1 MNKLKLHTH
10 ISEIE
15 HEAWE
20 NLLDNSPYAS
30 FFQSPQC
37 YEFYAS
43 LSFMQPFV
51 FAVSEDDVLK
61 GLVCGYIIAD
71 GGMIKRYFSRRAII
85 PGGLLLAEDI
95 SDDALTLLLNHT
107 KKELK
112 HKAIYIEIRNYKD
125 YSILKSVFES
135 VGFAYQPHLNFH
147 VATPNTEECLKQLSS
162 TKRRDIKLSLKEG
175 AELIELDNI
184 NDIREYYQILK
195 DLYRTKIK
203 IPLFPLSFFE
213 RLVSN
218 DEGRVFG
225 IKHNGKIIGGSTCI
239 LFDKR
244 VVYEWFVCGLDGQ
257 LKNIYPSTL
266 ATWAAIEYAASNGYK
281 YFDMMGAGKPNEGY
295 GVREFKS
302 KFGGELVEHG
312 RLLHITK
319 PFMYTIGKKVIE
331 YLKGRKK

>member
-15 HEAWE
+15 REAWE

-85 PGGLLLAEDI
+85 PGGLLLAKDI

-125 YSILKSVFES
+125 YSTHKEILEINHFLYK
-135 VGFAYQPHLNFH
+135 QHLNFH
-147 VATPNTEECLKQLSS
+147 VKTYDVDSCIKQLSS
-162 TKRRDIKLSLKEG
+162 TKRRDIRVALRNG
-175 AELIELDNI
+175 AEIVQLKGEKEL
-184 NDIREYYQILK
+184 REYHKILHE
-195 DLYRTKIK
+195 LYTTKIK
-203 IPLFPLSFFE
+203 LPLFPYEFFE
-213 RLVSN
+213 KLTKN
-218 DEGRVFG
+218 DWAKVFG
-225 IKHNGKIIGGSTCI
+225 VKYEGKIIGGSTCVF
-239 LFDKR
+239 LKDKII
-244 VVYEWFVCGLDGQ
+244 YEWFVCGLDGRF
-257 LKNIYPSTL
+257 KNIYSSTL

-281 YFDMMGAGKPNEGY
+281 YFDMMGAGRPDDGY

-312 RLLHITK
+312 RYLFVATPLLYK
-319 PFMYTIGKKVIE
+319 LGKKMVSIIQ
-331 YLKGRKK
+331 KR

>member
-15 HEAWE
+15 REAWK

-95 SDDALTLLLNHT
+95 SDYALTLLLNHT

-125 YSILKSVFES
+125 YSIFKSVFEL

-147 VATPNTEECLKQLSS
+147 LNSS
-162 TKRRDIKLSLKEG
+162 YYELAFKNLNRNKRRYIRLSKDEG
-175 AELIELDNI
+175 AEWALSENEDEVKSFY
-184 NDIREYYQILK
+184 DILK
-195 DLYRTKIK
+195 ALYTEKVGL
-203 IPLFPLSFFE
+203 PLFPLEFFVNLSKITE
-213 RLVSN
+213 SKFILVKYN
-218 DEGRVFG
+218 
-225 IKHNGKIIGGSTCI
+225 NKIIGGGVYVI
-239 LFDKR
+239 LKNKAI
-244 VVYEWFVCGLDGQ
+244 YEWFICGEDKKY
-257 LKNIYPSTL
+257 KNVYPSIL
-266 ATWAAIEYAASNGYK
+266 ATWGGIEYATQNNLPL
-281 YFDMMGAGKPNEGY
+281 FDFMGAGKPDIEY
-295 GVREFKS
+295 GVRQFKS
-302 KFGGELVEHG
+302 EFGGELVEHG
-312 RLLHITK
+312 RYLFVAAPLLYK
-319 PFMYTIGKKVIE
+319 LGKKMVSIIQ
-331 YLKGRKK
+331 KR

>member
-85 PGGLLLAEDI
+85 PGGLLLSEDI

-112 HKAIYIEIRNYKD
+112 HKAIYIEIRNYKN
-125 YSILKSVFES
+125 YSIFKSVFES
-135 VGFAYQPHLNFH
+135 VGFAYQPHLNFIIETNDEIL
-147 VATPNTEECLKQLSS
+147 VFKNISSSKKRQIKQ
-162 TKRRDIKLSLKEG
+162 TLKEG
-175 AELIELDNI
+175 V
-184 NDIREYYQILK
+184 QIVEAKSKSDVISFYEVLEK
-195 DLYRTKIK
+195 LYKEKIK
-203 IPLFPLSFFE
+203 LPLFPESFFCKFIE
-213 RLVSN
+213 NHV
-218 DEGRVFG
+218 GRIFIIQKDLEVLGG
-225 IKHNGKIIGGSTCI
+225 IVCVYDNYA
-239 LFDKR
+239 
-244 VVYEWFVCGLDGQ
+244 VYEWFVCGED
-257 LKNIYPSTL
+257 KKYDRVYPSVL
-266 ATWAAIEYAASNGYK
+266 ATWAGIKYALDNNYVE
-281 YFDMMGAGKPNEGY
+281 FNFMGAGRPDRTY
-295 GVREFKS
+295 GIREFKS
-302 KFGGELVEHG
+302 KFGGKQVDQG
-312 RLLHITK
+312 RFLYLYKPIQYRFTK
-319 PFMYTIGKKVIE
+319 YILQII
-331 YLKGRKK
+331 RKMK

>member
-10 ISEIE
+10 INEIE
-15 HEAWE
+15 REAWK
-20 NLLDNSPYAS
+20 NLLDNSSYAS

-95 SDDALTLLLNHT
+95 SDDALTLLLHQL

-112 HKAIYIEIRNYKD
+112 RKAIYIEIRNYKD
-125 YSILKSVFES
+125 YSIYKETLKINHFL
-135 VGFAYQPHLNFH
+135 YKQHLNFH
-147 VATPNTEECLKQLSS
+147 VKTYDVDSCIKQLSS
-162 TKRRDIKLSLKEG
+162 TKRRDIRVALRNG
-175 AELIELDNI
+175 AEIVYLKGGKEL
-184 NDIREYYQILK
+184 REYHKILYE
-195 DLYRTKIK
+195 LYTSRIK
-203 IPLFPLSFFE
+203 LPLFPYEFFE
-213 RLVSN
+213 KLIQN
-218 DEGRVFG
+218 DWAKIFG
-225 IKHNGKIIGGSTCI
+225 IKYEGEIIGGSTCVF
-239 LFDKR
+239 LKDKII
-244 VVYEWFVCGLDGQ
+244 YEWFVCGLDGKF
-257 LKNIYPSTL
+257 KNIYPSTI
-266 ATWAAIEYAASNGYK
+266 ATWAAIEYAAENDFQ
-281 YFDMMGAGKPNEGY
+281 YFDMMGAGKPDDGY

-312 RLLHITK
+312 RYFYITK
-319 PFMYTIGKKVIE
+319 PLFYKLGEFVIT
-331 YLKGRKK
+331 LLRKTN